1 MSNKPLVYF
10 LCTGNSCRSQI
21 ADGFLTALGG
31 DKYEVK
37 SAGLEAHGLNP
48 RAVQV
53 MKEAGVDISNNSSN
67 VIDSETLNRATFVI
81 TLCGH
86 ADEHCPVISN
96 KNVIKWH
103 WGFDDP
109 AKATGTEEEIMA
121 QFRSVRDDIKAR
133 IEKFVQTGE

>member
-1 MSNKPLVYF
+1 MKKPLVYF
-10 LCTGNSCRSQI
+10 LCTGNSCRSQM
-21 ADGFLTALGG
+21 ADGFLKALGS

-53 MKEAGVDISNNSSN
+53 MQEAGIDISEHSSD
-67 VIDSETLNRATFVI
+67 VIDQAILNQADYII

-86 ADEHCPVISN
+86 ADDHCPIIMN
-96 KNVIKWH
+96 PKAKRWH

-121 QFRSVRDDIKAR
+121 TFKDVRDQIKDR
-133 IEKFVQTGE
+133 IERFIETGE